1 MNANHPVVREF
12 ILTALRY
19 WVVEMHVDAF
29 RFDLATVL
37 GRGRSGNL
45 LFNPPL
51 LERVA
56 EDPILREVKNI
67 AEAWDA
73 AGAYEVGRLPNPAG
87 PSGTVSTAMTSDGSG
102 AATRGFLVYSPNG
115 SAGGPVFHVR
125 QRP

>member
-1 MNANHPVVREF
+1 
-12 ILTALRY
+12 
-19 WVVEMHVDAF
+19 MHVDAF